1 MGNSAVVLYCK
12 TNKKG
17 SDVDLTAVSART
29 VMCMLIRQMPL
40 AVLLSHLASNQMQ
53 KNKKTTYS
61 CTIGQGLA
69 KKMATKRTERKQLR

>member
-1 MGNSAVVLYCK
+1 MTMGNSAVVLYCK

-29 VMCMLIRQMPL
+29 VMCMLIWQMPL

-53 KNKKTTYS
+53 KKQHVPAQFAKILQKK
-61 CTIGQGLA
+61 
-69 KKMATKRTERKQLR
+69 ATKTTERKQLR